1 MTAREVSIGP
11 HTARLRGLTILVGQT
26 SICGLPVENSFS
38 RGWRTAGVMVN
49 GKKRCFVLMGFGVKV
64 DYKTNRSLDLDK
76 TYKIIRQAVEAAD
89 LECIRADDIVHSG
102 IIDKPMYE
110 SLLTSD
116 VAIADLSTS
125 NENAIYELGV
135 RHALKPWT
143 TIVIAE
149 KQFKFP
155 FDLTHLLIRPYEHL
169 GSGIDFEEAE
179 RLKNELTAAIRTI
192 MTGDT
197 VDSPVY
203 TFLPDLV
210 PPSVR
215 AADPG
220 AARGSVDSPVHV
232 LPPDLVSPSG
242 RTAADNATFTV
253 LLEAFRAARKQGDF
267 LLAKTYIEK
276 LRESRKDDPYL
287 VQQHALTTYKSRYP
301 NTVDA
306 LREARHI
313 LETLHPETSGDPETL
328 GLWGAI
334 HKRLWEETSDRAA
347 LDEGISAYERG
358 FYMKRDYYTG
368 INYAFMLDD
377 RAHAQDAPEEAMADH
392 VLARRV
398 RRQLI
403 GIVDATLKGM
413 PCDEHGRIDDL
424 VEWYWVEATRVEALM
439 GLGDPQFEAARDALF
454 AAAPESWMKEATQA
468 QLDKLAARLRT

>member
-1 MTAREVSIGP
+1 
-11 HTARLRGLTILVGQT
+11 
-26 SICGLPVENSFS
+26 
-38 RGWRTAGVMVN
+38 MVN

-76 TYKIIRQAVEAAD
+76 TYKIIKRAVEAAA

-110 SLLTSD
+110 NLLAAD

-155 FDLTHLLIRPYEHL
+155 FDLTHLVIRPYEHL
-169 GSGIDFEEAE
+169 GTGIDYDEAE
-179 RLKNELTAAIRTI
+179 RLQKELTEAILTI
-192 MTGDT
+192 TTADT

-215 AADPG
+215 AA
-220 AARGSVDSPVHV
+220 AAAVQ
-232 LPPDLVSPSG
+232 
-242 RTAADNATFTV
+242 AAAAERPATSAAAANPTFTV
-253 LLEAFRAARKQGDF
+253 LLEAFRDARRKGDF
-267 LLAKTYIEK
+267 LVAKAYVEK
-276 LRESRKDDPYL
+276 LRALNNDDPYL
-287 VQQHALTTYKSRYP
+287 VQQHALMTYKSGTP
-301 NTVDA
+301 TPVSS
-306 LREARHI
+306 LREAEQI
-313 LETLHPETSGDPETL
+313 LELLQPETSADPETL

-334 HKRLWEETSDRAA
+334 HKRLWEETADRGA
-347 LDEGISAYERG
+347 LDEGIAAYERG

-377 RAHAQDAPEEAMADH
+377 RAHVQDAPEEATADR

-413 PCDEHGRIDDL
+413 PSDEHGHIADL
-424 VEWYWVEATRVEALM
+424 AEWYWVEATRVEALM
-439 GLGDPQFEAARDALF
+439 GLGDPQFVAARDALF
-454 AAAPESWMKEATQA
+454 AAAPEPWMKEATQT
-468 QLDKLAARLRT
+468 QLDKLAVRLRT